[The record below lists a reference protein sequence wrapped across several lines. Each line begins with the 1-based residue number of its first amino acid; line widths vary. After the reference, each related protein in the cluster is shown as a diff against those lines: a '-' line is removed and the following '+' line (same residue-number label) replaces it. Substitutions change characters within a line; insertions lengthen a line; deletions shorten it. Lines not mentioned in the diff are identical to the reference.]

1 MKNTTLHFKKML
13 RIVALLNT
21 NYYKESDEEDI
32 SDDCIIEFINK
43 YGFDNFEDLFLETE
57 STQVKN
63 AEW

>member
-1 MKNTTLHFKKML
+1 ML

>member
-1 MKNTTLHFKKML
+1 ML
-13 RIVALLNT
+13 RIVVLLNT
-21 NYYKESDEEDI
+21 NCYKESDEEDI